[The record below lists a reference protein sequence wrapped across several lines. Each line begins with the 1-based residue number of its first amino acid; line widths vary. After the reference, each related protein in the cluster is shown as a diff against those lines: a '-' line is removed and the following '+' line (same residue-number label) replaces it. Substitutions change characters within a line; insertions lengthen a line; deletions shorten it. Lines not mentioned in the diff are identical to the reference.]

1 MSGRML
7 CKLCNRKFKKYPQSS
22 KFDRRCLTYKIPK
35 SNVTVYDVLKT
46 VYDYK
51 VRVIRIIDM
60 INQCNTCIQLKT
72 KNIKAKLYL
81 SLSPFILDL
90 VLDQDGVLTPTPS

>member
-60 INQCNTCIQLKT
+60 INQCKIV
-72 KNIKAKLYL
+72 KLYRIKNKKYQGL
-81 SLSPFILDL
+81 DYTLVFIKL
-90 VLDQDGVLTPTPS
+90 